1 MLPEER
7 VESLQE
13 TIERL
18 RADIEWLH
26 GSGFY
31 VPDLTNEDMM
41 TDLDRAARAYAAI
54 VEELTRPPG

>member
-7 VESLQE
+7 IARLRE

-26 GSGFY
+26 ASGFY
-31 VPDLTNEDMM
+31 VQSATNDELMAE
-41 TDLDRAARAYAAI
+41 LDRTARLYAAI
-54 VEELTRPPG
+54 VDELTRPPG

>member
-7 VESLQE
+7 IERLQE

-18 RADIEWLH
+18 RADIEWLN

-31 VPDLTNEDMM
+31 VPDATNDDLIAE
-41 TDLDRAARAYAAI
+41 LDRTARLYAVVI
-54 VEELTRPPG
+54 EELTRPPG

>member
-7 VESLQE
+7 IERLQE

-18 RADIEWLH
+18 RADIEWLD
-26 GSGFY
+26 GSGFH
-31 VPDLTNEDMM
+31 VTDIANDDLIA
-41 TDLDRAARAYAAI
+41 DLDRTARLYAAI